1 MIFEMKQNDNKFD
14 RKIKIEKNIKR
25 KMIITQCD
33 RMININ
39 IINFQSIESF

>member
-1 MIFEMKQNDNKFD
+1 MIFEMKQNNNKFD
-14 RKIKIEKNIKR
+14 RKMKIEKNIKR

-39 IINFQSIESF
+39 IINFRSIKSF